1 MLVVIYEENYMA
13 DTITI
18 TKKSYMDLMMVS
30 LNALA
35 RLGNYAQSE
44 EQITDYEIIEEKM
57 TNAITAISDQI
68 GD

>member
-1 MLVVIYEENYMA
+1 MA

>member
-1 MLVVIYEENYMA
+1 ME

-30 LNALA
+30 LTALA
-35 RLGNYAQSE
+35 RLGYYAQSE
-44 EQITDYEIIEEKM
+44 EQIADYEIIEEKM